1 MDLIHCRV
9 GDALTKGLFN
19 DSVRGDRD
27 WADRLRHSPPISPA
41 LSLRDA
47 ARTRPREALTIAGS
61 NTPFSGWLFP
71 LFYPKGRGTA
81 RPHRESFVVQ
91 PEAATGP
98 PLERI
103 ELRQNEGRLEA
114 MGLHT

>member
-1 MDLIHCRV
+1 MDMIHCRV

-19 DSVRGDRD
+19 DSVRGDRGTG
-27 WADRLRHSPPISPA
+27 RIVFGTPPISPA

-47 ARTRPREALTIAGS
+47 ARTRPSEALTIAGS
-61 NTPFSGWLFP
+61 NTLFSGWLFP
-71 LFYPKGRGTA
+71 LFHPKGRGTA
-81 RPHRESFVVQ
+81 MPHRESFVVQ
-91 PEAATGP
+91 PEEATGP

-103 ELRQNEGRLEA
+103 ELRQNEGRPQA

>member
-9 GDALTKGLFN
+9 GHALTKGLFN

-27 WADRLRHSPPISPA
+27 WADRLRHSPPF
-41 LSLRDA
+41 LLRFRCEDA

-61 NTPFSGWLFP
+61 NTLFSGWLFP
-71 LFYPKGRGTA
+71 LFHPKGRGTA
-81 RPHRESFVVQ
+81 MPHRESFVVQ

-103 ELRQNEGRLEA
+103 GLRQNEGRPQA